1 MLRRD
6 AVYRIFNDDVMIGL
20 VGVLALAVIIPIFD
34 HDLSSG
40 MNVILD
46 YVNYIVIAAF
56 IAEYVLKLYV
66 EDKSRIS
73 FVTDPLHILDLF
85 IIFVALLDFSPL
97 ALGLPIISSSG
108 ELSPMLRLFRLLR
121 VPLRGLLALV
131 LASKA
136 KTLEDNK
143 KKPDERTP
151 DKHLKIASLDEA
163 GNIKDYF
170 DRDLSLRKDGK
181 KDCRP
186 LWIDF
191 QEITK
196 DDLDYIE
203 ETTEISGEE
212 IKKKLIEGSFP
223 RIDHIGE
230 IPSILLWDSRIKNH
244 SEIKDQSDL
253 ATEIISPRMLVV
265 LKDAKI
271 ITLTTDNSELFARID
286 QPNDQL
292 NKENF
297 IAEVLYSLLQLKI
310 KDYGDIVHEIESRI
324 NEFERIPIDK
334 TSPEFLHKTFLFK
347 KEIQQVSD
355 NLWHF
360 HQVLDQ
366 IINKENLL
374 HLGIDE
380 THRRNFNTLHS
391 ESKYICRTARNVRE
405 SLSSL
410 IELHINTVSYDLN
423 RVMKVIAVITCLAII
438 PSVIGGL
445 LGVNLVTQSGNSIG
459 FQLYIPEVVFLVCS
473 LMLLGLYAFYKMGW
487 LR

>member
-20 VGVLALAVIIPIFD
+20 VAVLALAVIFPLFD
-34 HDLSSG
+34 HNLSEG
-40 MNVILD
+40 MKAILN

-73 FVTDPLHILDLF
+73 FITDPLHVLDLF
-85 IIFVALLDFSPL
+85 IIVIALLDFSPL
-97 ALGLPIISSSG
+97 TLGLPIISNNG
-108 ELSPMLRLFRLLR
+108 ELSPMLRLLR
-121 VPLRGLLALV
+121 VPLRGLLV
-131 LASKA
+131 LALAGKG
-136 KTLEDNK
+136 KTIEDSK
-143 KKPDERTP
+143 KKPDKPAPE
-151 DKHLKIASLDEA
+151 KQLKISTFDGE
-163 GNIKDYF
+163 GNTQEYSKG
-170 DRDLSLRKDGK
+170 DLSFGK
-181 KDCRP
+181 EGKP
-186 LWIDF
+186 IWIDF
-191 QEITK
+191 QDITER
-196 DDLDYIE
+196 DLVYIE
-203 ETTEISGEE
+203 ETTGISGDE
-212 IKKKLIEGSFP
+212 IRKKLIEGSFP

-230 IPSILLWDSRIKNH
+230 IPSILLWDSRIKDQH
-244 SEIKDQSDL
+244 YLTSEI
-253 ATEIISPRMLVV
+253 TSPRMLVV

-271 ITLTTDNSELFARID
+271 ITLTTDKSELFSRTD
-286 QPNDQL
+286 HPKDKL
-292 NKENF
+292 NKGDF
-297 IAEVLYSLLQLKI
+297 IVEVLYSLLQLKI
-310 KDYGDIVHEIESRI
+310 NDYGKIVHEIESKI

-366 IINKENLL
+366 IINKEDLL
-374 HLGIDE
+374 HLGIDD
-380 THRRNFNTLHS
+380 THRRNFNSLHS

-445 LGVNLVTQSGNSIG
+445 LGVNLVTESGNSIG

>member
-1 MLRRD
+1 MLRRE

-20 VGVLALAVIIPIFD
+20 VAVLALAVIFPVLD

-40 MNVILD
+40 MKVILD
-46 YVNYIVIAAF
+46 YVNYVVIGAF

-73 FVTDPLHILDLF
+73 FVTDPLHVLDIF
-85 IIFVALLDFSPL
+85 IIIIALLDFSPL
-97 ALGLPIISSSG
+97 ALSIPIISNSG
-108 ELSPMLRLFRLLR
+108 ELSPMLRLLRLLR
-121 VPLRGLLALV
+121 VPLRGLLALG

-143 KKPDERTP
+143 KKPDEPAP
-151 DKHLKIASLDEA
+151 DRLLKISTLDEE
-163 GNIKDYF
+163 GNTRGYSKGT
-170 DRDLSLRKDGK
+170 LSLEKDGK
-181 KDCRP
+181 P
-186 LWIDF
+186 LWVDF
-191 QEITK
+191 Q
-196 DDLDYIE
+196 DLSYIE
-203 ETTEISGEE
+203 EITEISGEE

-230 IPSILLWDSRIKNH
+230 IPSILLWDSRIENK
-244 SEIKDQSDL
+244 SDL
-253 ATEIISPRMLVV
+253 TTEITSPRMLVV
-265 LKDAKI
+265 LKDANI
-271 ITLTTDNSELFARID
+271 ITLTTDKSELFTRVNRPKD
-286 QPNDQL
+286 QI
-292 NKENF
+292 NKKNL
-297 IAEVLYSLLQLKI
+297 IVEVLFSLLKLKMN
-310 KDYGDIVHEIESRI
+310 DYGKIVHEIENKIS
-324 NEFERIPIDK
+324 EFEEIPIDK

-366 IINKENLL
+366 IITKEDLL
-374 HLGIDE
+374 NLGINE
-380 THRRNFNTLHS
+380 NHRRNINTLHS
-391 ESKYICRTARNVRE
+391 ESKYICRTARNVKQ
-405 SLSSL
+405 SLDTL

-423 RVMKVIAVITCLAII
+423 RIMRVIAVITCLAII

-445 LGVNLVTQSGNSIG
+445 LGVNLVMENGDSIG

>member
-1 MLRRD
+1 MLRRE

-20 VGVLALAVIIPIFD
+20 VAVLALAVIFPVFD

-40 MNVILD
+40 MKVILD
-46 YVNYIVIAAF
+46 YVNYIVIGAF

-73 FVTDPLHILDLF
+73 FVTDPLHVLDIF
-85 IIFVALLDFSPL
+85 IIIIALLDFSPL
-97 ALGLPIISSSG
+97 ALSIPIISNSG
-108 ELSPMLRLFRLLR
+108 ELSPMLRLLRLLR
-121 VPLRGLLALV
+121 IPLRGLLALG

-136 KTLEDNK
+136 KTIEDNK
-143 KKPDERTP
+143 KKPDEPAP
-151 DKHLKIASLDEA
+151 DRLLKISTLDEE
-163 GNIKDYF
+163 GNTRGYSKGT
-170 DRDLSLRKDGK
+170 LSLEKDGK
-181 KDCRP
+181 P
-186 LWIDF
+186 LWVDF

-196 DDLDYIE
+196 DDLSYIE
-203 ETTEISGEE
+203 EITEISGEE

-230 IPSILLWDSRIKNH
+230 IPSILLWDSRIENK
-244 SEIKDQSDL
+244 SDL
-253 ATEIISPRMLVV
+253 TTEIISPRMLVV
-265 LKDAKI
+265 LKDANI
-271 ITLTTDNSELFARID
+271 ITLTTDKSELFTRVY
-286 QPNDQL
+286 QPKNQI
-292 NKENF
+292 NKKNSIVEILF
-297 IAEVLYSLLQLKI
+297 SLLQLKI
-310 KDYGDIVHEIESRI
+310 NDYGKIVHEIENKIS
-324 NEFERIPIDK
+324 EFERIPIDK

-366 IINKENLL
+366 IITKEDLL
-374 HLGIDE
+374 NLGINE
-380 THRRNFNTLHS
+380 NHRRNINTLHS
-391 ESKYICRTARNVRE
+391 ESKYICRTARNVKE
-405 SLSSL
+405 SLDSL

-445 LGVNLVTQSGNSIG
+445 LGVNLVMENGDSIG

>member
-1 MLRRD
+1 MLRRE

-20 VGVLALAVIIPIFD
+20 VAVLALAVILPVFD

-40 MNVILD
+40 MKVILD
-46 YVNYIVIAAF
+46 YVNYIVIGAF

-73 FVTDPLHILDLF
+73 FVTDPLHVLDIF
-85 IIFVALLDFSPL
+85 IIIIALLDFSPL
-97 ALGLPIISSSG
+97 ALSIPIISNSG
-108 ELSPMLRLFRLLR
+108 ELSPMLRLLRLLR
-121 VPLRGLLALV
+121 IPLRGLLALG

-136 KTLEDNK
+136 KTIEDNK
-143 KKPDERTP
+143 KKPDEPAP
-151 DKHLKIASLDEA
+151 DRLLKISTLDEE
-163 GNIKDYF
+163 GNTRGYSKGT
-170 DRDLSLRKDGK
+170 LSLEKDGK
-181 KDCRP
+181 P
-186 LWIDF
+186 LWVDF

-196 DDLDYIE
+196 DDLSYIE
-203 ETTEISGEE
+203 EITEISGEE

-230 IPSILLWDSRIKNH
+230 IPSILLWDSRIENK
-244 SEIKDQSDL
+244 SDL
-253 ATEIISPRMLVV
+253 TTEIISPRMLVV
-265 LKDAKI
+265 LKDANI
-271 ITLTTDNSELFARID
+271 ITLTTDRSELFTRVY
-286 QPNDQL
+286 QPKDRN
-292 NKENF
+292 NKKISIVEILF
-297 IAEVLYSLLQLKI
+297 SLLQLKI
-310 KDYGDIVHEIESRI
+310 NDYGKIVHEIENKIS
-324 NEFERIPIDK
+324 EFERIPIDK

-366 IINKENLL
+366 IITKEDLL
-374 HLGIDE
+374 NLGINE
-380 THRRNFNTLHS
+380 NHRRNINTLHS
-391 ESKYICRTARNVRE
+391 ESKYICRTARNVKE
-405 SLSSL
+405 SLDSL

-445 LGVNLVTQSGNSIG
+445 LGVNLVMENGDSIG

>member
-1 MLRRD
+1 MLRRE

-20 VGVLALAVIIPIFD
+20 VAVLALAVIFPVLD

-40 MNVILD
+40 MKVILD
-46 YVNYIVIAAF
+46 YVNYVVIGAF

-73 FVTDPLHILDLF
+73 FVTDPLHVLDIF
-85 IIFVALLDFSPL
+85 IIIIALLDFSPL
-97 ALGLPIISSSG
+97 ALSIPIISNSG
-108 ELSPMLRLFRLLR
+108 ELSPMLRLLRLLR
-121 VPLRGLLALV
+121 IPLRGLLALG

-136 KTLEDNK
+136 KTIEDSK
-143 KKPDERTP
+143 KKPGEPAP
-151 DKHLKIASLDEA
+151 DRLLKISTLDEE
-163 GNIKDYF
+163 GNTRGYSKGT
-170 DRDLSLRKDGK
+170 LSLEKDGK
-181 KDCRP
+181 P
-186 LWIDF
+186 LWVDF

-196 DDLDYIE
+196 DDLSYIE
-203 ETTEISGEE
+203 EITEISGEE

-230 IPSILLWDSRIKNH
+230 IPSILLWDSRIENK
-244 SEIKDQSDL
+244 SDL
-253 ATEIISPRMLVV
+253 TTEITSPRMLVV
-265 LKDAKI
+265 LKDANI
-271 ITLTTDNSELFARID
+271 ITLTTDKSELFTRVNRPKD
-286 QPNDQL
+286 QI
-292 NKENF
+292 NKKNL
-297 IAEVLYSLLQLKI
+297 IVEVLFSLLKLKMN
-310 KDYGDIVHEIESRI
+310 DYGKIVHEIENKIS
-324 NEFERIPIDK
+324 EFEEIPIDK

-366 IINKENLL
+366 IITKEDLL
-374 HLGIDE
+374 NLGINE
-380 THRRNFNTLHS
+380 NHRRNINTLHS
-391 ESKYICRTARNVRE
+391 ESKYICRTARNVKQ
-405 SLSSL
+405 SLDTL

-423 RVMKVIAVITCLAII
+423 RIMRVIAVITCLAII

-445 LGVNLVTQSGNSIG
+445 LGVNLVMENGDSIG

>member
-1 MLRRD
+1 M
-6 AVYRIFNDDVMIGL
+6 
-20 VGVLALAVIIPIFD
+20 
-34 HDLSSG
+34 
-40 MNVILD
+40 
-46 YVNYIVIAAF
+46 NYIIIAAF
-56 IAEYVLKLYV
+56 VAEYVLKLYV

-73 FVTDPLHILDLF
+73 FVADPLHVLDLF
-85 IIFVALLDFSPL
+85 IIVIALLDFSQL
-97 ALGLPIISSSG
+97 ALGLPIISNSG

-131 LASKA
+131 LAGKV
-136 KTLEDNK
+136 KTIEDNK
-143 KKPDERTP
+143 KKPDKLPLE
-151 DKHLKIASLDEA
+151 KHLKIAVLDEE
-163 GNIKDYF
+163 GNIKEYSKGDH
-170 DRDLSLRKDGK
+170 SIGK
-181 KDCRP
+181 NAMS

-191 QEITK
+191 QDITEK
-196 DDLDYIE
+196 DLVYIE

-230 IPSILLWDSRIKNH
+230 IPSILLWDSRIKN
-244 SEIKDQSDL
+244 QSDL
-253 ATEIISPRMLVV
+253 TTGITSPRMLVV
-265 LKDAKI
+265 LKDTKI
-271 ITLTTDNSELFARID
+271 ITLTTDKSELFARID
-286 QPNDQL
+286 HPNDQL

-297 IAEVLYSLLQLKI
+297 IVEVLYSLLQLKI
-310 KDYGDIVHEIESRI
+310 NDYGDIVHKIESRI

-366 IINKENLL
+366 IINKEDSI
-374 HLGIDE
+374 HLEINDK
-380 THRRNFNTLHS
+380 HRRNFNTLHS

-405 SLSSL
+405 SLDSL

-459 FQLYIPEVVFLVCS
+459 FQLYIPEVVFLVS
-473 LMLLGLYAFYKMGW
+473 SSMLLGLYAFYKMGW

>member
-20 VGVLALAVIIPIFD
+20 VAVLALTVIFPVFD
-34 HDLSSG
+34 HDLSPG
-40 MNVILD
+40 MKVILD
-46 YVNYIVIAAF
+46 YVNYIVIGAF

-73 FVTDPLHILDLF
+73 FVTDPLHVLDIF
-85 IIFVALLDFSPL
+85 IIIIALLDFSPL
-97 ALGLPIISSSG
+97 ALSIPIISNSG
-108 ELSPMLRLFRLLR
+108 ELSPMLRLLRLLR
-121 VPLRGLLALV
+121 IPLRGLLALG

-136 KTLEDNK
+136 KTIEDSK
-143 KKPDERTP
+143 KKPGEPAP
-151 DKHLKIASLDEA
+151 DRLLKISTLDEE
-163 GNIKDYF
+163 GNIRGYSKGT
-170 DRDLSLRKDGK
+170 LSLEKDGK
-181 KDCRP
+181 P
-186 LWIDF
+186 LWVDF

-196 DDLDYIE
+196 NDLSYIE
-203 ETTEISGEE
+203 EITEISGEE

-230 IPSILLWDSRIKNH
+230 IPSILLWDSRIENK
-244 SEIKDQSDL
+244 SDL
-253 ATEIISPRMLVV
+253 TGEITSPRMLVV
-265 LKDAKI
+265 LKDANI
-271 ITLTTDNSELFARID
+271 ITLTTDKSELFTRVY
-286 QPNDQL
+286 QPKNPI
-292 NKENF
+292 NF
-297 IAEVLYSLLQLKI
+297 KNLIVEVLFSLLQLKMN
-310 KDYGDIVHEIESRI
+310 DYGKIVHEIENKIS
-324 NEFERIPIDK
+324 EFEGIPIDK

-366 IINKENLL
+366 IITKEDLL
-374 HLGIDE
+374 NLGINDN
-380 THRRNFNTLHS
+380 HRRNINTLHS
-391 ESKYICRTARNVRE
+391 ESKYICRTARNVKQ
-405 SLSSL
+405 SLDSL

-423 RVMKVIAVITCLAII
+423 RIMRVIAVITCLAII

-445 LGVNLVTQSGNSIG
+445 LGVNLVMENGDSIG

>member
-1 MLRRD
+1 MLRRE

-20 VGVLALAVIIPIFD
+20 VAVLALAVIFPVLD

-40 MNVILD
+40 MKVILD
-46 YVNYIVIAAF
+46 YVNYVVIGAF

-73 FVTDPLHILDLF
+73 FVTDPLHVLD
-85 IIFVALLDFSPL
+85 IIIIIIALLDFSPL
-97 ALGLPIISSSG
+97 ALSIPIISNSG
-108 ELSPMLRLFRLLR
+108 ELSPMLRLLRLLR
-121 VPLRGLLALV
+121 IPLRGLLALG

-143 KKPDERTP
+143 KKPDEPAP
-151 DKHLKIASLDEA
+151 DRLLKISTLDEE
-163 GNIKDYF
+163 GNTRGYSKGT
-170 DRDLSLRKDGK
+170 LSLEKDGK
-181 KDCRP
+181 P
-186 LWIDF
+186 LWVDF

-196 DDLDYIE
+196 DDLSYIE
-203 ETTEISGEE
+203 EITEISGEE

-230 IPSILLWDSRIKNH
+230 IPSILLWDSRIENK
-244 SEIKDQSDL
+244 SDL
-253 ATEIISPRMLVV
+253 TTEITSPRMLVV
-265 LKDAKI
+265 LKDANI
-271 ITLTTDNSELFARID
+271 ITLTTDKSELFTRVNRPKD
-286 QPNDQL
+286 QI
-292 NKENF
+292 NKKNL
-297 IAEVLYSLLQLKI
+297 IVEVLFSLLKLKMN
-310 KDYGDIVHEIESRI
+310 DYGKIVHEIENKIS
-324 NEFERIPIDK
+324 EFEEIPIDK

-366 IINKENLL
+366 IITKEDLL
-374 HLGIDE
+374 NLGINE
-380 THRRNFNTLHS
+380 NHRRNINTLHS
-391 ESKYICRTARNVRE
+391 ESKYICRTARNVKQ
-405 SLSSL
+405 SLDTL

-423 RVMKVIAVITCLAII
+423 RIMRVIAVITCLAII

-445 LGVNLVTQSGNSIG
+445 LGVNLVMENGDSIG

>member
-1 MLRRD
+1 MLRRE

-20 VGVLALAVIIPIFD
+20 VAVLALAVIFPVLD

-40 MNVILD
+40 MKVILD
-46 YVNYIVIAAF
+46 YVNYVVIGAF

-73 FVTDPLHILDLF
+73 FVTDPLHVLD
-85 IIFVALLDFSPL
+85 IIIIIIALLDFSPL
-97 ALGLPIISSSG
+97 ALSIPIISNSG
-108 ELSPMLRLFRLLR
+108 ELSPMLRLLRLLR
-121 VPLRGLLALV
+121 IPLRGLLALG

-136 KTLEDNK
+136 KTIEDSK
-143 KKPDERTP
+143 KKPGEPAP
-151 DKHLKIASLDEA
+151 DRLLKISTLDEE
-163 GNIKDYF
+163 GNTRGYSKGT
-170 DRDLSLRKDGK
+170 LSLEKDGK
-181 KDCRP
+181 P
-186 LWIDF
+186 LWVDF

-196 DDLDYIE
+196 DDLSYIE
-203 ETTEISGEE
+203 EITEISGEE

-230 IPSILLWDSRIKNH
+230 IPSILLWDSRIENK
-244 SEIKDQSDL
+244 SDL
-253 ATEIISPRMLVV
+253 TTEITSPRMLVV
-265 LKDAKI
+265 LKDANI
-271 ITLTTDNSELFARID
+271 ITLTTDKSELFTRVNRPKD
-286 QPNDQL
+286 QI
-292 NKENF
+292 NKKNL
-297 IAEVLYSLLQLKI
+297 IVEVLFSLLKLKMN
-310 KDYGDIVHEIESRI
+310 DYGKIVHEIENKIS
-324 NEFERIPIDK
+324 EFEEIPIDK

-366 IINKENLL
+366 IITKEDLL
-374 HLGIDE
+374 NLGINE
-380 THRRNFNTLHS
+380 NHRRNINTLHS
-391 ESKYICRTARNVRE
+391 ESKYICRTARNVKQ
-405 SLSSL
+405 SLDTL

-423 RVMKVIAVITCLAII
+423 RIMRVIAVITCLAII

-445 LGVNLVTQSGNSIG
+445 LGVNLVMENGDSIG

>member
-1 MLRRD
+1 M
-6 AVYRIFNDDVMIGL
+6 MIGL
-20 VGVLALAVIIPIFD
+20 VAVLALAVIFPVLD

-40 MNVILD
+40 MKVILD
-46 YVNYIVIAAF
+46 YVNYVVIGAF

-73 FVTDPLHILDLF
+73 FVTDPLHVLDIF
-85 IIFVALLDFSPL
+85 IIIIALLDFSPL
-97 ALGLPIISSSG
+97 ALSIPIISNSG
-108 ELSPMLRLFRLLR
+108 ELSPMLRLLRLLR
-121 VPLRGLLALV
+121 IPLRGLLALG

-143 KKPDERTP
+143 KKPDEPAP
-151 DKHLKIASLDEA
+151 DRLLKISTLDEE
-163 GNIKDYF
+163 GNTRGYSKGT
-170 DRDLSLRKDGK
+170 LSLEKDGK
-181 KDCRP
+181 P
-186 LWIDF
+186 LWVDF

-196 DDLDYIE
+196 DDLSYIE
-203 ETTEISGEE
+203 EITEISGEE

-230 IPSILLWDSRIKNH
+230 IPSILLWDSRIENK
-244 SEIKDQSDL
+244 SDL
-253 ATEIISPRMLVV
+253 TTEITSPRMLVV
-265 LKDAKI
+265 LKDANI
-271 ITLTTDNSELFARID
+271 ITLTTDKSELFTRVNRPKD
-286 QPNDQL
+286 QI
-292 NKENF
+292 NKKNL
-297 IAEVLYSLLQLKI
+297 IVEVLFSLLKLKMN
-310 KDYGDIVHEIESRI
+310 DYGKIVHEIENKIS
-324 NEFERIPIDK
+324 EFEEIPIDK

-366 IINKENLL
+366 IITKEDLL
-374 HLGIDE
+374 NLGINE
-380 THRRNFNTLHS
+380 NHRRNINTLHS
-391 ESKYICRTARNVRE
+391 ESKYICRTARNVKQ
-405 SLSSL
+405 SLDTL

-423 RVMKVIAVITCLAII
+423 RIMRVIAVITCLAII

-445 LGVNLVTQSGNSIG
+445 LGVNLVMENGDSIG

>member
-20 VGVLALAVIIPIFD
+20 VAVLALAVIFPLFD
-34 HDLSSG
+34 HNLSEG
-40 MNVILD
+40 MKAILN

-73 FVTDPLHILDLF
+73 FITDPLHVLDLF
-85 IIFVALLDFSPL
+85 IIVIALLDFSPL
-97 ALGLPIISSSG
+97 TLGLPIISNSG
-108 ELSPMLRLFRLLR
+108 ELSPMLRLLR
-121 VPLRGLLALV
+121 VPLRGLLV
-131 LASKA
+131 LALAGKG
-136 KTLEDNK
+136 KTIEDSK
-143 KKPDERTP
+143 KKPDKPAPE
-151 DKHLKIASLDEA
+151 KQLKISTLNEE
-163 GNIKDYF
+163 GNTQEYSKG
-170 DRDLSLRKDGK
+170 DLSFGK
-181 KDCRP
+181 EGKP
-186 LWIDF
+186 IWIDF
-191 QEITK
+191 QDITER
-196 DDLDYIE
+196 DLVYIE
-203 ETTEISGEE
+203 EITGIPGEE
-212 IKKKLIEGSFP
+212 IKKKLIQGSFP

-230 IPSILLWDSRIKNH
+230 IPSILLWDSRIKDQH
-244 SEIKDQSDL
+244 YLTSEI
-253 ATEIISPRMLVV
+253 TSPRMLVV

-271 ITLTTDNSELFARID
+271 ITLTTDKSELISRTD
-286 QPNDQL
+286 RPKDKL
-292 NKENF
+292 NKGNF
-297 IAEVLYSLLQLKI
+297 IVEVLYSLLQLKI

-366 IINKENLL
+366 IINKEDLL
-374 HLGIDE
+374 HLGIDD
-380 THRRNFNTLHS
+380 THRRNFNSLHS

-445 LGVNLVTQSGNSIG
+445 LGVNLVTESGNSIG
-459 FQLYIPEVVFLVCS
+459 FQLYIPEIVFLVCS
-473 LMLLGLYAFYKMGW
+473 SMLLGLYAFYKMGW

>member
-20 VGVLALAVIIPIFD
+20 VAILALAVIFQIFD
-34 HDLSSG
+34 HNLSEG
-40 MNVILD
+40 MKVILD
-46 YVNYIVIAAF
+46 YVNYIIIAAF
-56 IAEYVLKLYV
+56 IAEYILKLYV

-73 FVTDPLHILDLF
+73 FITDPLHVLDLF
-85 IIFVALLDFSPL
+85 IIIFALLDFSQL
-97 ALGLPIISSSG
+97 ALSIPIVSNSG
-108 ELSPMLRLFRLLR
+108 ELSPMLRLLRLLR
-121 VPLRGLLALV
+121 VPLRGLLVLV
-131 LASKA
+131 LAGKG
-136 KTLEDNK
+136 KTIEDNK
-143 KKPDERTP
+143 KKPDKLAP
-151 DKHLKIASLDEA
+151 VKHLKVATLDEES
-163 GNIKDYF
+163 NIEEYSKG
-170 DRDLSLRKDGK
+170 DLAFGKDGK
-181 KDCRP
+181 P

-191 QEITK
+191 QDITEE
-196 DDLDYIE
+196 DLDYIE
-203 ETTEISGEE
+203 EITGIPGEE

-244 SEIKDQSDL
+244 SQIKDQSDL
-253 ATEIISPRMLVV
+253 TTEITSPRMLVV

-271 ITLTTDNSELFARID
+271 FTLTSDKSKLFTRIHHSK
-286 QPNDQL
+286 DQL
-292 NKENF
+292 NKEYF
-297 IAEVLYSLLQLKI
+297 IVEVLYSLLQLKI
-310 KDYGDIVHEIESRI
+310 YDYGKIVQEIESRI

-380 THRRNFNTLHS
+380 NHRRNFNTIHS
-391 ESKYICRTARNVRE
+391 ESKYICRTARNVKE

-445 LGVNLVTQSGNSIG
+445 LGVNLVTESGNSIG
-459 FQLYIPEVVFLVCS
+459 FQLYIPEVVFLVS
-473 LMLLGLYAFYKMGW
+473 SSMLLGLYAFYKMGW

>member
-20 VGVLALAVIIPIFD
+20 VVVLALTVIFPFFD

-46 YVNYIVIAAF
+46 YVNYIIIAAF

-73 FVTDPLHILDLF
+73 FITNPLHVLDLF
-85 IIFVALLDFSPL
+85 IIVIALLDFSPL
-97 ALGLPIISSSG
+97 ALGIPIISSNG
-108 ELSPMLRLFRLLR
+108 ALSPMLRLLRLLR
-121 VPLRGLLALV
+121 VPLRGLFALV

-136 KTLEDNK
+136 KKIADNK
-143 KKPDERTP
+143 KKPDKPTL
-151 DKHLKIASLDEA
+151 DKHLKIVALDED
-163 GNIKDYF
+163 GNTREYSKG
-170 DRDLSLRKDGK
+170 DLSFGK
-181 KDCRP
+181 EDKP

-191 QEITK
+191 QDVTEG
-196 DDLDYIE
+196 DLGYIQ
-203 ETTEISGEE
+203 ETAEISTEE

-230 IPSILLWDSRIKNH
+230 IPSILLWDSRIKN
-244 SEIKDQSDL
+244 QSDL
-253 ATEIISPRMLVV
+253 TTEITSPRMLVV
-265 LKDAKI
+265 LKDSKV
-271 ITLTTDNSELFARID
+271 ITLTTGKSELLARID
-286 QPNDQL
+286 PLKNRF
-292 NKENF
+292 NEENF
-297 IAEVLYSLLQLKI
+297 IVEVLYSLLQLKI
-310 KDYGDIVHEIESRI
+310 NDYGKIVHEIESRI

-334 TSPEFLHKTFLFK
+334 TSPEFLHETFLFK

-366 IINKENLL
+366 IINKEDLL
-374 HLGIDE
+374 RLGIDDD
-380 THRRNFNTLHS
+380 HRRKFNTLHS
-391 ESKYICRTARNVRE
+391 ESKYICRTARNVKE

-445 LGVNLVTQSGNSIG
+445 LGVNLVTKSGNSIG

-473 LMLLGLYAFYKMGW
+473 LTILGLYAFYKMGW

>member
-20 VGVLALAVIIPIFD
+20 VAVLALAVIFPFFD
-34 HDLSSG
+34 HDLSPG
-40 MNVILD
+40 MKVILD
-46 YVNYIVIAAF
+46 YVGYIIIAAF

-73 FVTDPLHILDLF
+73 FIADPLHVLDLF
-85 IIFVALLDFSPL
+85 IIIIALLDFSQL
-97 ALGLPIISSSG
+97 ASGLPIISNRG
-108 ELSPMLRLFRLLR
+108 ELSPMLRLLR

-131 LASKA
+131 LVSKA
-136 KTLEDNK
+136 KTISNN
-143 KKPDERTP
+143 KKPDQPLPP
-151 DKHLKIASLDEA
+151 DKHLKIATLDEE
-163 GNIKDYF
+163 GTTKDYSKG
-170 DRDLSLRKDGK
+170 DLSFGKDGK
-181 KDCRP
+181 P

-191 QEITK
+191 QDITEE
-196 DDLDYIE
+196 DLVYIE
-203 ETTEISGEE
+203 EATEISGEE

-230 IPSILLWDSRIKNH
+230 IPSILLWDSRIKN
-244 SEIKDQSDL
+244 QSDL
-253 ATEIISPRMLVV
+253 ISEITSPRMLVV

-271 ITLTTDNSELFARID
+271 ITLTTDKSELFARIHH
-286 QPNDQL
+286 PKDQL
-292 NKENF
+292 KKENF
-297 IAEVLYSLLQLKI
+297 IVEVLYSLLQLKI
-310 KDYGDIVHEIESRI
+310 NDYGKIVQKIESRI

-366 IINKENLL
+366 IINKEDLL
-374 HLGIDE
+374 HLGVNDN
-380 THRRNFNTLHS
+380 HRRNFNTLHS

-405 SLSSL
+405 GLSSL

-445 LGVNLVTQSGNSIG
+445 LGVNLVMESGDSIG

>member
-1 MLRRD
+1 MLRRE

-20 VGVLALAVIIPIFD
+20 VAVLALAVIFPVFD

-40 MNVILD
+40 MKVILD
-46 YVNYIVIAAF
+46 YVNYIVIGAF

-73 FVTDPLHILDLF
+73 FVTDPLHVLDIF
-85 IIFVALLDFSPL
+85 IIIIALLDFSPL
-97 ALGLPIISSSG
+97 ALSIPIISNSG
-108 ELSPMLRLFRLLR
+108 ELSPMLRLLRLLR
-121 VPLRGLLALV
+121 IPLRGLLALG

-136 KTLEDNK
+136 KTIEDNK
-143 KKPDERTP
+143 KKPNEPAP
-151 DKHLKIASLDEA
+151 DRLLKISTLDEE
-163 GNIKDYF
+163 GNIRGYSKGT
-170 DRDLSLRKDGK
+170 LSLEKDGK
-181 KDCRP
+181 P
-186 LWIDF
+186 LWVDF

-196 DDLDYIE
+196 DDLSYIE
-203 ETTEISGEE
+203 EITEISGEE

-230 IPSILLWDSRIKNH
+230 IPSILLWDSRIENK
-244 SEIKDQSDL
+244 SDL
-253 ATEIISPRMLVV
+253 TTEITSPRMLVV
-265 LKDAKI
+265 LKDANI
-271 ITLTTDNSELFARID
+271 ITLTTDKSELFTRVY
-286 QPNDQL
+286 QPKDKI
-292 NKENF
+292 NKKNLIVEILF
-297 IAEVLYSLLQLKI
+297 SLLQLKI
-310 KDYGDIVHEIESRI
+310 NDYGKIVHEIENKIS
-324 NEFERIPIDK
+324 EFERIPIDK

-366 IINKENLL
+366 IITKEDLL
-374 HLGIDE
+374 NLGINE
-380 THRRNFNTLHS
+380 NHLRNINTLHS
-391 ESKYICRTARNVRE
+391 ESKYICRTARNVKE
-405 SLSSL
+405 SLDSL

-445 LGVNLVTQSGNSIG
+445 LGVNLVMENGDSIG

>member
-20 VGVLALAVIIPIFD
+20 VAVLALAVIFPLFD
-34 HDLSSG
+34 PNLSEG
-40 MNVILD
+40 MKAILD

-66 EDKSRIS
+66 EDESRIS
-73 FVTDPLHILDLF
+73 FITNPLHVLDLF
-85 IIFVALLDFSPL
+85 IIVIALLDFSQL

-108 ELSPMLRLFRLLR
+108 ELSPILRLFRLLR

-131 LASKA
+131 LASKV
-136 KTLEDNK
+136 KTIEDNK
-143 KKPDERTP
+143 KKTENPAP
-151 DKHLKIASLDEA
+151 DKHLKITILDNK
-163 GNIKDYF
+163 GNTQEYSKG
-170 DRDLSLRKDGK
+170 DLSFGK
-181 KDCRP
+181 NDKP

-191 QEITK
+191 QDITEK
-196 DDLDYIE
+196 DLVYIE
-203 ETTEISGEE
+203 EATGISGEE

-230 IPSILLWDSRIKNH
+230 IPSILLWDSRIK
-244 SEIKDQSDL
+244 DRSDL
-253 ATEIISPRMLVV
+253 SIEMTSPRMLAV

-271 ITLTTDNSELFARID
+271 ITLTTNKSELFARIHHAK
-286 QPNDQL
+286 NQL
-292 NKENF
+292 DNGSL
-297 IAEVLYSLLQLKI
+297 IIEVLYSLLQLKI
-310 KDYGDIVHEIESRI
+310 NDYGDIVHEIEGRI

-334 TSPEFLHKTFLFK
+334 TSPEFLHETFLFK
-347 KEIQQVSD
+347 KEIQQVGD

-374 HLGIDE
+374 HLGINDNY
-380 THRRNFNTLHS
+380 RRNFNTLHS

-405 SLSSL
+405 SLGSL

-445 LGVNLVTQSGNSIG
+445 LGVNLVTQSGSSIG